1 MLEYLILHLTS
12 SHENITPTSIPLYVF
27 AGDSEVKLTS
37 SNTYS
42 SGLKTMTLK
51 EYISYT
57 VSESSRWDRAS
68 ASAQCDAARDPGPI
82 GSDDSASCK
91 RKSNE
96 SFYLF
101 GGNFGGVWDSMRDA
115 YRLPPCLVCAQCGAV
130 TIGIGGHLSG
140 VSFHHHGP
148 GFSEVI
154 EGSKRWFLF
163 PPRSLLPSL
172 PPSPDQSPDPD
183 SDSDHDMGTDIDT
196 NKGQFTIDGLIN
208 KRSKPGV
215 DVGER
220 ETRSRVREM
229 FDPNMTVHEWVE
241 HIYPSYV
248 THTHQISSSTA
259 IESAVSLDG
268 PRTGPRVEQG
278 QRNSSKSEMETC
290 VGGEGMS
297 IDRNSDTDSDSDND
311 RDSNRGKG
319 RERGRERGRVE
330 HSGGLQ
336 ECTTGPGEMLY
347 FPAQWMHATLNMSPY
362 NVFVSLF
369 IDLQL
374 LR

>member
-1 MLEYLILHLTS
+1 
-12 SHENITPTSIPLYVF
+12 
-27 AGDSEVKLTS
+27 
-37 SNTYS
+37 
-42 SGLKTMTLK
+42 MTLK

-57 VSESSRWDRAS
+57 VSESSRWDRAR
-68 ASAQCDAARDPGPI
+68 ASAQCDAARGPGPL
-82 GSDDSASCK
+82 GSDDSVSCK

-96 SFYLF
+96 SYYLF
-101 GGNFGGVWDSMRDA
+101 GGNFGGMWDSMRDA

-163 PPRSLLPSL
+163 PPPSLLPLPLL
-172 PPSPDQSPDPD
+172 PPSPDQSPD
-183 SDSDHDMGTDIDT
+183 SDHDMDIDT
-196 NKGQFTIDGLIN
+196 DTHEGQCTIDGLIN
-208 KRSKPGV
+208 KRSRPGA
-215 DVGER
+215 DADGR
-220 ETRSRVREM
+220 ESKRRGRELI
-229 FDPNMTVHEWVE
+229 DPNMTVHEWVE
-241 HIYPSYV
+241 QIYHSYV
-248 THTHQISSSTA
+248 THTHHIPSTPATA
-259 IESAVSLDG
+259 IESSLSLDG
-268 PRTGPRVEQG
+268 SRTEPGVEQG
-278 QRNSSKSEMETC
+278 QSNSSKSEMETC
-290 VGGEGMS
+290 VGGEGMFV
-297 IDRNSDTDSDSDND
+297 DRDSDTDSDSD
-311 RDSNRGKG
+311 RDSNRG
-319 RERGRERGRVE
+319 RGRVE

>member
-1 MLEYLILHLTS
+1 M
-12 SHENITPTSIPLYVF
+12 PLYVF

-57 VSESSRWDRAS
+57 VSESSRWDRDR
-68 ASAQCDAARDPGPI
+68 ASAQCDAARGTGPL

-163 PPRSLLPSL
+163 PPPSLLPLPLPPL

-183 SDSDHDMGTDIDT
+183 PDHDIDT
-196 NKGQFTIDGLIN
+196 HEGQCTIDGLIN
-208 KRSKPGV
+208 KRSRPGV
-215 DVGER
+215 DAGTR

-241 HIYPSYV
+241 QMYPSYV
-248 THTHQISSSTA
+248 THTHHIPSTSAFISSTA
-259 IESAVSLDG
+259 NQSAVSLHG
-268 PRTGPRVEQG
+268 PRSEPRVEQG
-278 QRNSSKSEMETC
+278 QSNSSKSEMETC

-297 IDRNSDTDSDSDND
+297 VDRHSDTDSDSD
-311 RDSNRGKG
+311 RDSSRG
-319 RERGRERGRVE
+319 RDRGRERRRVE
-330 HSGGLQ
+330 HTGGLQ

>member
-1 MLEYLILHLTS
+1 M
-12 SHENITPTSIPLYVF
+12 
-27 AGDSEVKLTS
+27 A
-37 SNTYS
+37 
-42 SGLKTMTLK
+42 LK

-68 ASAQCDAARDPGPI
+68 ARASASAQCDAARDPGPL

-115 YRLPPCLVCAQCGAV
+115 YRLPPCLVCSQCGAV

-163 PPRSLLPSL
+163 PPPSLLPLPLSL
-172 PPSPDQSPDPD
+172 LPTSPDQSPDPD
-183 SDSDHDMGTDIDT
+183 SDSDHDMGTDTDT
-196 NKGQFTIDGLIN
+196 HEGQCTIDGLIN
-208 KRSKPGV
+208 KRSRPGV
-215 DVGER
+215 DAGGR
-220 ETRSRVREM
+220 ESRSRVREM

-241 HIYPSYV
+241 QIYPSYV
-248 THTHQISSSTA
+248 THHIPFSTS

-268 PRTGPRVEQG
+268 PRTGPGVEQE
-278 QRNSSKSEMETC
+278 QKNSSKSEMVTC
-290 VGGEGMS
+290 VGGEGLS
-297 IDRNSDTDSDSDND
+297 VDKHSGTYSDSDSD
-311 RDSNRGKG
+311 SNRSRG
-319 RERGRERGRVE
+319 RGRGRERGRVE